1 MTIRARLL
9 WLTVGLVV
17 PLVLVGF
24 YNLWGVWQTSKQ
36 QLNESIEQQAEL
48 AATAL
53 EQWVRGQGQTLSTI
67 AAMKSSGTDNEA
79 ALKNYLNWA
88 LKTRPNWLE
97 VEVVDATGET
107 VLSQSSKNI
116 RLDVTPIETL
126 RQLVERKNAL
136 VIFAEQPGDANLRLL
151 SAAQPIPGGGLVVAR
166 IDGAS
171 ASQIF

>member
-1 MTIRARLL
+1 
-9 WLTVGLVV
+9 V

-53 EQWVRGQGQTLSTI
+53 EHWVRGQEQTLSTI

-79 ALKNYLNWA
+79 ALKNYLNWV

-97 VEVVDATGET
+97 VEIVDAAGET

-116 RLDVTPIETL
+116 RLEVTPIETL

-151 SAAQPIPGGGLVVAR
+151 SAAQPIPGGGFEQAQP
-166 IDGAS
+166 GAKPH
-171 ASQIF
+171 I